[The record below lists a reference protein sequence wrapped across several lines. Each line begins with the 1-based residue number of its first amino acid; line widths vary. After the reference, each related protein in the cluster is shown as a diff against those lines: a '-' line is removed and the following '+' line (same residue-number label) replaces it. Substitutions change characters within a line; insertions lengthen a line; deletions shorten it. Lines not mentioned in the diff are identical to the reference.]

1 MKLCHWN
8 GTGLTM
14 KFCLCNETW
23 VDHKLCFWNG
33 MGIDHKFW
41 NEAEN
46 KNLVLM
52 TEWEVTKNFF

>member
-1 MKLCHWN
+1 MKFCHWN

-14 KFCLCNETW
+14 KFCLWNGMG

-33 MGIDHKFW
+33 TWSDHKFW

-52 TEWEVTKNFF
+52 TEWD